1 MPKNPLPFPRPK
13 TPEPPVPGATQGS
26 RVIVSMG
33 NSQRFAIDFY
43 RKITEINP
51 EPAPVVSITGR
62 KGRKRSSHKDTSA
75 ESSRQVRLTR

>member
-1 MPKNPLPFPRPK
+1 MPKTPLQFPQPK

-33 NSQRFAIDFY
+33 SSQRFAIDFY

-51 EPAPVVSITGR
+51 EPAPVVPIGRR
-62 KGRKRSSHKDTSA
+62 KGKRRPSGHK
-75 ESSRQVRLTR
+75 